1 MMTGDRETRI
11 EKIRDL
17 VYEWLTD
24 DGFTIDPE
32 GFGSQSFSWGFTA
45 TNERGVQ
52 VTVAQRIQ
60 DEDRIFIRIGML
72 ISEESQR
79 TLGRLSPRDREDFRS
94 EMRARLSQMNIV
106 YEGVRDPFV
115 KIEIGQ
121 ELYYDG
127 FTKDRF
133 FQRLRL
139 VTNGFLLVAELITR
153 KLTELQARDLH

>member
-1 MMTGDRETRI
+1 
-11 EKIRDL
+11 
-17 VYEWLTD
+17 
-24 DGFTIDPE
+24 
-32 GFGSQSFSWGFTA
+32 
-45 TNERGVQ
+45 
-52 VTVAQRIQ
+52 
-60 DEDRIFIRIGML
+60 ML

-94 EMRARLSQMNIV
+94 EMRARLSQMNTV
-106 YEGVRDPFV
+106 YEGVCDPFV

-139 VTNGFLLVAELITR
+139 VTNGFLLVAELMTR